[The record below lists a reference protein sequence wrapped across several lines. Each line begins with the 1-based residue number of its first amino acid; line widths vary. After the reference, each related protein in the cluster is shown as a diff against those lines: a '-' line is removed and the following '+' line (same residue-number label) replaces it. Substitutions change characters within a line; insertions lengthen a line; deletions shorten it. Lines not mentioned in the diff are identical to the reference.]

1 MNQLLISLNRD
12 ILRII
17 EDEIKYLENQSSI
30 VTARND
36 RNLDEQFS
44 VKPIAK
50 EMMTKIIKPSKTRCT
65 N

>member
-36 RNLDEQFS
+36 RNLGEQFS

-50 EMMTKIIKPSKTRCT
+50 EMMAKIIKPSKTRCT